1 MPSGKLSCL
10 VSGNAR
16 LLEDVSLPATVVID
30 VLGSA
35 YHASSHIN
43 GRATSQD
50 GETQVAADTSR
61 DLASMYLHW
70 YIGIWAGVWPGNRP
84 RPYASLSEII
94 SAAPHYYGSLM
105 LHGCITLLP
114 LPSVS
119 GPLPL
124 AEAPAGKLATTT
136 TWRSFGASSHVA
148 FCRRRNR
155 SGVRS

>member
-61 DLASMYLHW
+61 DLESMFLHR
-70 YIGIWAGVWPGNRP
+70 YAGIWAGVWPGDRP

-94 SAAPHYYGSLM
+94 SAG
-105 LHGCITLLP
+105 TLL
-114 LPSVS
+114 LPPDL
-119 GPLPL
+119 GLNEFACRFYRPCKAPFPL
-124 AEAPAGKLATTT
+124 AVPSGGILATTT
-136 TWRSFGASSHVA
+136 IRMFGVCISVA
-148 FCRRRNR
+148 HCRCRNR